1 MAGKKLK
8 NKKSCKAGKNRMV
21 KIHPNISVIT
31 LNMYKLI
38 CLFKRQLFRLVFKT
52 SKTQLYSI
60 YKDMLDKMVVKIENE
75 ERIIYQTYD
84 KKEGKAIATI

>member
-1 MAGKKLK
+1 MPGEKLK
-8 NKKSCKAGKNRMV
+8 NKKSCKVGKHSMV

-38 CLFKRQLFRLVFKT
+38 CLFKRQFFRLVFKT

-60 YKDMLDKMVVKIENE
+60 YKDILDKMVVKIENE
-75 ERIIYQTYD
+75 EKIVYQTYD
-84 KKEGKAIATI
+84 KKEGKAIAAI